1 MSNDEIIDIDVGCL
15 SDKGF
20 IFLWVINSQ
29 IEFGFKCLEKWGYT
43 YVDRVLSALNV
54 HRNHCL
60 TPHPWSPQITWVK
73 KTASGNI
80 AISQGY
86 YFLHSSEICLVGV
99 KYDSKGKSL
108 EFISKV
114 CRVLVRGNEIE
125 LTITLVNNQTSNDV
139 LFAEIRE
146 KSRKPDQLY
155 HIIERMVPGGRKVE
169 IFARNHNMRPG
180 WLSLGNQLGEVS
192 AQFTCH

>member
-1 MSNDEIIDIDVGCL
+1 MFNNSNYITTLDFFFVAGPNLTYIGKWVLSYGTLSNDEIIDIDVGCL

-29 IEFGFKCLEKWGYT
+29 IEFGFKCLQKWGYT
-43 YVDRVLSALNV
+43 YVDRVRLLPIMLKHQV
-54 HRNHCL
+54 ELTHRL
-60 TPHPWSPQITWVK
+60 TRQITWVK
-73 KTASGNI
+73 KTASSNI

-114 CRVLVRGNEIE
+114 R
-125 LTITLVNNQTSNDV
+125 
-139 LFAEIRE
+139 
-146 KSRKPDQLY
+146 
-155 HIIERMVPGGRKVE
+155 
-169 IFARNHNMRPG
+169 
-180 WLSLGNQLGEVS
+180 
-192 AQFTCH
+192 